1 MDKVMAL
8 VNLFRVGGSVADPVA
23 WKTGQITATV
33 LGTVMIALADVAR
46 AFGLPVPLGPAE
58 FNGLAAG
65 AIAVVNVVLTLVT
78 SEKVG
83 VLPEKSA

>member
-1 MDKVMAL
+1 MMDKLIAL

-33 LGTVMIALADVAR
+33 LGTVLIAGADLAR
-46 AFGLPVPLGPAE
+46 AFGIPVPLSPAE
-58 FNGLAAG
+58 FNGIAAA

-83 VLPEKSA
+83 VLPPSA